1 MRRAVT
7 YTHQAGAG
15 GSNTIP
21 PPQKKILVIF
31 GPPLV
36 YMPHLKAVLVGFA
49 WKYVASIVLVYVIL
63 SKSAT
68 ILQTATVIFSLSDTC
83 EYLFP

>member
-1 MRRAVT
+1 
-7 YTHQAGAG
+7 
-15 GSNTIP
+15 
-21 PPQKKILVIF
+21 
-31 GPPLV
+31 
-36 YMPHLKAVLVGFA
+36 MPHLKAVLVGFA